1 MKCYN
6 NWCFFVFALKMI
18 IYTAIAYFVVTSCGK
33 LTKLPRQYAFNFV
46 A

>member
-1 MKCYN
+1 MLQQLVFF
-6 NWCFFVFALKMI
+6 CFCPEND